1 MIPVG
6 LRLGTQIKIAEMIGK
21 DNAAGARSF
30 YQVSLKMGVLYSLL
44 LALTFWIFEFQI
56 MSIFTTDLSIQAELK
71 TAWISFATFI
81 CTDVLSGIAVSAL
94 VVVGKQKFG
103 SIVTWIGYPLIAFPL
118 IYYNTQVR
126 GMGLTGIWI
135 GAIAGVSFNGIS
147 FITKA
152 CLIDW
157 QEVCVEHAARREKE
171 NESIKKIDDEQA
183 SRVEQ

>member
-1 MIPVG
+1 
-6 LRLGTQIKIAEMIGK
+6 
-21 DNAAGARSF
+21 
-30 YQVSLKMGVLYSLL
+30 
-44 LALTFWIFEFQI
+44 
-56 MSIFTTDLSIQAELK
+56 
-71 TAWISFATFI
+71 
-81 CTDVLSGIAVSAL
+81 L

-118 IYYNTQVR
+118 IYFNTQVR